1 MPQVSLWVWLGIIV
15 VAVIIE
21 VCTVDMTSIW
31 FAVAGLVALV
41 LSIFDEISWV
51 VQLIVFIVTSVILIL
66 TFRPLCK
73 KLLLKHTDAKTG
85 TDSFIGKKVTMLSTA
100 KFGELGS
107 VKIADVVW
115 SAMPDDENLT
125 IEEGTIVEILRVDGN
140 KLIVKTIQDAETTE
154 QNNIEQENIEQ
165 DKTE

>member
-51 VQLIVFIVTSVILIL
+51 VQLIVFVVTSAILIV

-73 KLLLKHTDAKTG
+73 KLLLKHTNEKTG

-115 SAMPDDENLT
+115 SAMPENEDMT
-125 IEEGTIVEILRVDGN
+125 VEEGTIVEIVRVEGN
-140 KLIVKTIQDAETTE
+140 KLIIKKVEDIIE
-154 QNNIEQENIEQ
+154 QNQ
-165 DKTE
+165 